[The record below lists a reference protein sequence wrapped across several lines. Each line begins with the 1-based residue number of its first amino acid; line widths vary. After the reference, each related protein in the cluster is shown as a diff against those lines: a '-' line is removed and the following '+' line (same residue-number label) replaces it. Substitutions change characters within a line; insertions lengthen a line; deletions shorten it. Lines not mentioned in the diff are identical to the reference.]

1 MTAPRYPKGPVIV
14 RLGKA
19 YDRVQR
25 REALRL
31 ARQAWAAAVKS
42 GDRDLMFRARHA
54 HLVLKVWE

>member
-14 RLGKA
+14 RLGKT
-19 YDRVQR
+19 YDRAQR
-25 REALRL
+25 QEALRL
-31 ARQAWAAAVKS
+31 ARKAWAAAVKS